1 MKKIT
6 NPLEMPL
13 RVDLFGNGILYE
25 LWSWIDHIGETTR
38 HGHYIAVTRESYPT
52 SQWPPEFCVFDDGKD
67 STRFFYEGDKP
78 VSKQAA
84 LVIYVRED
92 VVKRVCGT
100 PTVTAIQ
107 FQDHIQKT
115 YLFVRKSMV
124 LVTCLMRSKKF

>member
-13 RVDLFGNGILYE
+13 RVDLFGNGIVYE

-38 HGHYIAVTRESYPT
+38 HGHYIAVTREST

-67 STRFFYEGDKP
+67 STIVFYEGDKP

-124 LVTCLMRSKKF
+124 LVTCLMRSKKY